1 MTDTVLN
8 IQTDFFSQQA
18 DTVYNT
24 IEQELQ
30 LAMDRFLR
38 EHKLQQE
45 FNNGNVWFENQVEI
59 LTCDKD
65 GRIEGSETYVE
76 MPEYIGTRKDSDKD
90 RFDDPDVEDI
100 HHSTW
105 HTKTERIFD
114 WISWSY
120 SNYPNATDVS
130 VSIRGLYDDGS
141 EHGATIAW
149 DGFEVEFK
157 RETYKIIRF
166 EFPNLSV
173 ENARVVKTGL
183 SEKEAIDHCKDPAT
197 RVEGVWFDGWTKE

>member
-1 MTDTVLN
+1 MTDTILN
-8 IQTDFFSQQA
+8 IQTDFFNQQA
-18 DTVYNT
+18 DTVYDT

-30 LAMDRFLR
+30 LAIDRFLR
-38 EHKLQQE
+38 EHRMQSE
-45 FNNGNVWFENQVEI
+45 FDNGNVWFENQVEI

-90 RFDDPDVEDI
+90 RFDDSDVEDI

-120 SNYPNATDVS
+120 SNYPNGTDVS
-130 VSIRGLYDDGS
+130 VSVRGLYDDGS
-141 EHGATIAW
+141 EHGATIEW
-149 DGFEVEFK
+149 GGFVVDFA
-157 RETYKIIRF
+157 RDTYKIIRF
-166 EFPNLSV
+166 DFPNIS
-173 ENARVVKTGL
+173 NGSFVKGGL
-183 SEKEAIDHCKDPAT
+183 TIEEAKKHCNDPAT
-197 RVEGVWFDGWTKE
+197 RVEGEWFHGWTKE